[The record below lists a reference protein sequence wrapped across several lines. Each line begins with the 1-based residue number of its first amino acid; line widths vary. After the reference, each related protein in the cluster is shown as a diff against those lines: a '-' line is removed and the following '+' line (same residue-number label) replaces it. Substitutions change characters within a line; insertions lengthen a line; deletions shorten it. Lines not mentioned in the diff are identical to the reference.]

1 MKSFLY
7 HTLIFAFAILIL
19 LGAAEYYVRSL
30 PNPSRDKHAWMLK
43 HSKEVRTLV
52 LGSSQTFYGVNPAF
66 LGEGAYFLAQVSQT
80 YRYDCYLL
88 QHYPFPHLRYVI
100 LPFSFFSLY
109 EDFESQNDYTY
120 VVRYRLYMDC
130 DLHSRLSKAGFECL
144 QKSAFL
150 EKLKSLWK
158 RPQLEWDRNTGFG
171 VYRFENRKKEW
182 NDASLKI
189 KKDTYEKLQYMDLN
203 EAYLNEILQFCARR
217 DIKVLWIT
225 PPVSRSYYKLENA
238 RQKSQNRKVMK
249 QILKRWNDVI
259 YLDFEQDK
267 RFKGEDF
274 YDATHLNTK
283 GAEKLACLLRPYL
296 K

>member
-1 MKSFLY
+1 MKLFLS
-7 HTLIFAFAILIL
+7 HILMFGLVVLAL
-19 LGAAEYYVRSL
+19 LSAAECYVRSL
-30 PNPSRDKHAWMLK
+30 PNPARDKHEWMLK

-66 LGEGAYFLAQVSQT
+66 LGKGAYSLAQVSQT
-80 YRYDCYLL
+80 YRYDSYLL
-88 QHYPFPHLRYVI
+88 KHYAFPHLRYVI
-100 LPFSFFSLY
+100 LPLSFFSLY

-130 DLHSRLSKAGFECL
+130 NLHNRLSRAGFECL

-158 RPQLEWDRNTGFG
+158 QPQLEWDRNTGFG
-171 VYRFENRKKEW
+171 IYRFEGRKKQW
-182 NDASLKI
+182 DDASLKI
-189 KKDTYEKLQYMDLN
+189 KKDTYEKLGFIALN
-203 EAYLNEILQFCARR
+203 EAYLNEILQFCSQR

-238 RQKSQNRKVMK
+238 KQKDQNRKVLR
-249 QILKRWNDVI
+249 QTLKRWSEVI

-267 RFKGEDF
+267 RFSGEDF
-274 YDATHLNTK
+274 YDATHLNTN
-283 GAEKLACLLRPYL
+283 GAEKLARLLYTYL